1 MMSVQNPY
9 NLVNRTYE
17 IGMSEIS
24 IREKCGLLV
33 YYPLAAGGLSGKYR
47 NGKMPKDSRMALF
60 NLHNESRS
68 R

>member
-9 NLVNRTYE
+9 SLVNRTYE

-33 YYPLAAGGLSGKYR
+33 YYPLAAGYLSGKYR
-47 NGKMPKDSRMALF
+47 MVKCLKML
-60 NLHNESRS
+60 E
-68 R
+68 